1 MSTDREATP
10 DIKPKTESGPS
21 GKNKSPR
28 KTPKSP
34 AKSTKTVSGS
44 DEAAK
49 YMIIETLMDIGKV
62 RYRSVRRRQPR
73 PDP

>member
-1 MSTDREATP
+1 MSTERDATL

-44 DEAAK
+44 DEGAK
-49 YMIIETLMDIGKV
+49 YILIETLMDMGRMNPGADVICEKT
-62 RYRSVRRRQPR
+62 
-73 PDP
+73 